1 MSLLVWAAAA
11 SLAVQ
16 SLGEV
21 AEREEK
27 RRERNAE
34 AGVEVVSYTSSE
46 GAIEPDTGDDA
57 SATDSREVAPEDTFL
72 EGDSPL
78 DEERE
83 RGKTFE
89 PRIEEIARAADL
101 VDELY
106 QGYMDRCYNRYA
118 IGVTPP
124 GIGIPVGPSDPVNV
138 EMGRNWL
145 LVLET
150 PGPTSVSIPR
160 VPERNIMLVQ
170 TPQCQALWGNIVEAA
185 SGVRQAMQA
194 LLADAR
200 RQRILP
206 GVIRELRRKHRLD
219 WSGWDR

>member
-1 MSLLVWAAAA
+1 MRRNEGNETPKPA
-11 SLAVQ
+11 SKWSPTRA
-16 SLGEV
+16 
-21 AEREEK
+21 
-27 RRERNAE
+27 RRAL
-34 AGVEVVSYTSSE
+34 SS
-46 GAIEPDTGDDA
+46 PTP
-57 SATDSREVAPEDTFL
+57 ATTPPPPTHAKWLPEDRFL

-89 PRIEEIARAADL
+89 PRIEEIARAADR

-124 GIGIPVGPSDPVNV
+124 GIGVPVGPSDPVNV
-138 EMGRNWL
+138 EVGRNWL

-150 PGPTSVSIPR
+150 PGPTSASVPR

-170 TPQCQALWGNIVEAA
+170 TPQCQALWRNIVEAA